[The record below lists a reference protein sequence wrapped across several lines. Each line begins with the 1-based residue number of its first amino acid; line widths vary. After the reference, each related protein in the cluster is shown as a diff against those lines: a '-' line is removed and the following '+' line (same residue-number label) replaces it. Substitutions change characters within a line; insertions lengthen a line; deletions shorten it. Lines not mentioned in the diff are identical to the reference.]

1 MKEQNKLEIYNAM
14 PVSQAVVRNA
24 IPAMAAMLMTLI
36 YNLADTFFIG
46 QTHNAFQ
53 LAAVSLASPVFL
65 IFMSVGMIFGIGGTS
80 AISHKLPVPLPC
92 ISLRRILTGISEAR
106 PCKKNIFFL
115 YVVMC
120 RCRNYYVLPVV
131 ALYG

>member
-1 MKEQNKLEIYNAM
+1 MKEQNKLEIYNSM

-46 QTHNAFQ
+46 QTHNA
-53 LAAVSLASPVFL
+53 
-65 IFMSVGMIFGIGGTS
+65 
-80 AISHKLPVPLPC
+80 C
-92 ISLRRILTGISEAR
+92 RRIACKPRLSNIHVCRHDFWYRRNICYFKGYGRGTER

-131 ALYG
+131 TLYG

>member
-1 MKEQNKLEIYNAM
+1 MKEENKLEIYNAM

-65 IFMSVGMIFGIGGTS
+65 IFMSVWHDIWYRRNICYFKGYGRGT
-80 AISHKLPVPLPC
+80 
-92 ISLRRILTGISEAR
+92 ER
-106 PCKKNIFFL
+106 PCKKSIFFL